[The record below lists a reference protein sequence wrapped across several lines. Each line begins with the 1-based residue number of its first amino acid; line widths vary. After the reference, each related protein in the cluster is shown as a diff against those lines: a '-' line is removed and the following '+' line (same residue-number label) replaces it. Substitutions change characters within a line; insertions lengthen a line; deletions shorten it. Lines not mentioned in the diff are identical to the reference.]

1 VLRPCDP
8 SRFGANWGR
17 APDDESL
24 SGCVNPA
31 SESSGDQVTVRL
43 VSRFP
48 VDDLQLSALHARAFG
63 DGRVQVRPW
72 AQRLER
78 YALTWIGAFDNR
90 ELIGFVQVCWDG
102 GSHAFLLDT
111 AVDPDRQH
119 QGLGARLV
127 RAAVDEARTAGCEW
141 LHVDFEA
148 HLQPFYLGNCG
159 FRTTHA
165 GLIQLAQE

>member
-1 VLRPCDP
+1 
-8 SRFGANWGR
+8 
-17 APDDESL
+17 
-24 SGCVNPA
+24 
-31 SESSGDQVTVRL
+31 VTIRL
-43 VSRFP
+43 VPRFP

-63 DGRVQVRPW
+63 GDPAVIKPW

-78 YALTWIGAFDNR
+78 HALTWIGAFDAG

-119 QGLGARLV
+119 HGVGTGLVQAAAGAA
-127 RAAVDEARTAGCEW
+127 RAAGCEW

-148 HLQPFYLGNCG
+148 HLQHFYLNKCG

-165 GLIQLAQE
+165 GLVHLA